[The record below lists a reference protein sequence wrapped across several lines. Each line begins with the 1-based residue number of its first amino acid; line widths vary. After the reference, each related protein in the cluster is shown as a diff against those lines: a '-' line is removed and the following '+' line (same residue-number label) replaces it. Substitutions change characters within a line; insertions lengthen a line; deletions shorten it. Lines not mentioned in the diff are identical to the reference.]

1 MRFPQCQPNK
11 SIKGGVIYVK
21 QDCHK
26 SAEMR
31 SRWDTWRT
39 YIRTVFRKRLSFK
52 SYKTTIPRTVWGRYK
67 SLGWRQEMARAAFPC
82 YRQVATKRWVI
93 GKWHKCSKPPH
104 WFANVTEAKS
114 IGVLVHSCPRNVSI
128 IDLKR
133 NWNNAGKPL
142 CTSRNV
148 HRHTS
153 RSSLHREGRWLRL
166 SSQLLNNRIFYGK
179 VLCRHYLL
187 VPTTFMLVLQL
198 FLWRL

>member
-1 MRFPQCQPNK
+1 MWNRIVTNLQK
-11 SIKGGVIYVK
+11 WEAGETHGGLTFVLCSESVSPLRVTK
-21 QDCHK
+21 LQ
-26 SAEMR
+26 
-31 SRWDTWRT
+31 
-39 YIRTVFRKRLSFK
+39 
-52 SYKTTIPRTVWGRYK
+52 
-67 SLGWRQEMARAAFPC
+67 SLGQFEEG
-82 YRQVATKRWVI
+82 TKVLVEDRKWPAPLSRVIGKLLQKRRVI